1 MSTLPKMPYQNRTQ
15 RTREYGTRDIGYHCE
30 ESMNE
35 EIQELIDLYTPLDG
49 SDEYLRE
56 LYRKLSEVR
65 VIR

>member
-1 MSTLPKMPYQNRTQ
+1 
-15 RTREYGTRDIGYHCE
+15 
-30 ESMNE
+30 MNE

-56 LYRKLSEVR
+56 LYGKLSEVR